1 MEKKMKMTHLAF
13 IKCMKYLNACYSKN
27 MDQEQLESWFEYFS
41 DASYST
47 LNNAIKEIVS
57 ESKYFPTISQLKDKC
72 KEVNKKYIV
81 SIIDKMKES
90 GYFKKGVE
98 ELTDSHALRN
108 YEKTLMWLD
117 EGNLPEFVE
126 NDIKEFLK
134 QNKQIEQ
141 KDKKLLSN
149 AKKL

>member
-1 MEKKMKMTHLAF
+1 MKMTHLAF

-41 DASYST
+41 DVSYST

-72 KEVNKKYIV
+72 KEVNKKYII

-98 ELTDSHALRN
+98 ELTMIMS
-108 YEKTLMWLD
+108 
-117 EGNLPEFVE
+117 
-126 NDIKEFLK
+126 I
-134 QNKQIEQ
+134 
-141 KDKKLLSN
+141 
-149 AKKL
+149 

>member
-41 DASYST
+41 DVSYST

-108 YEKTLMWLD
+108 YEKTLMWLY

-126 NDIKEFLK
+126 TDIKEILK

>member
-41 DASYST
+41 DVSYST

-126 NDIKEFLK
+126 TDIKEFLK